1 MAIFF
6 LERGTISVLINNE
19 TGLWWAYRSK
29 NDNHQSKVVCVD
41 QAELLSQLIDRAY
54 QSSAEKMYAI
64 LLNYSI
70 EKRPVDLR
78 YLILNVT
85 SNCNL
90 RCEYC
95 YAKEQKKQDHM
106 SYEVM
111 SSAIENFYAAT
122 EGAASRVIAFHG
134 GEPLLHY
141 GEILRV
147 VDKFK
152 CNRTHFLIQTNGTLL
167 SNDLIQEL
175 RLRDIE
181 VGITIDS
188 IDEKKT
194 SLRSN
199 EDNYTQKVFYNLKKA
214 AEMGVAQSVL
224 SIIQEGNVS
233 DLISMT
239 RVFNSLGI
247 SVVAYNLLWPTEV
260 QLLKHV
266 VNNDQLI
273 SASKDLY
280 DYIQEKNYTE
290 GFETFEKYRERN
302 LYELW
307 RRVFYARNDY
317 MCMNA
322 PCGAGKAVVTVD
334 ETGDIYPCSLTL
346 SISGVPILGNIK
358 SEKIHQFSHQPERC
372 LNNVEKCKN
381 CPFKFTCGGGGC
393 TGLIWKVTGD
403 INGNSLY
410 CNYYYEMII
419 FMMERAFE
427 HANVNSLTNI
437 NFSSLTPINN
447 ITNKD

>member
-147 VDKFK
+147 V
-152 CNRTHFLIQTNGTLL
+152 
-167 SNDLIQEL
+167 
-175 RLRDIE
+175 
-181 VGITIDS
+181 
-188 IDEKKT
+188 
-194 SLRSN
+194 
-199 EDNYTQKVFYNLKKA
+199 
-214 AEMGVAQSVL
+214 
-224 SIIQEGNVS
+224 
-233 DLISMT
+233 
-239 RVFNSLGI
+239 
-247 SVVAYNLLWPTEV
+247 AYNLLWPTEV

-393 TGLIWKVTGD
+393 TGFIWKVTGD